1 MLQTCEGSAPDV
13 LSALSK
19 RSPDNEGS
27 PPCLHQDH
35 QSSLILTQHM
45 DRGLSIMRWTSS
57 VFLAFLKLS
66 LQCYKSQPPL
76 DVLQRY
82 FSLRSS
88 ASVPITLWCRAL
100 KHKVTLSSQISPCML
115 MCSQKHCVAV

>member
-35 QSSLILTQHM
+35 QSSLILTHHM
-45 DRGLSIMRWTSS
+45 DRGLKWTSC

-66 LQCYKSQPPL
+66 LQCYKVNRL
-76 DVLQRY
+76 WM
-82 FSLRSS
+82 FCNG
-88 ASVPITLWCRAL
+88 ITA
-100 KHKVTLSSQISPCML
+100 
-115 MCSQKHCVAV
+115 